1 MGKVRIRKDT
11 SRAMAEELMRKRMDE
26 REPVKVALR
35 EIEEREKEK
44 ARGAEEAQRRTVLNR
59 KAA

>member
-44 ARGAEEAQRRTVLNR
+44 ARAAEDSQRRTVLNR